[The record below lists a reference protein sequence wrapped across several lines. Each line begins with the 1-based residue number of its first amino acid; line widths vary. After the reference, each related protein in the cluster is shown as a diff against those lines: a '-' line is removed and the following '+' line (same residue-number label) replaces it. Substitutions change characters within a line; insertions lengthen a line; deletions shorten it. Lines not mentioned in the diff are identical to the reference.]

1 MAGHPRLGRDARDE
15 TRHVADQGRPGLATK
30 TGSAIPAGPG
40 ACPGRPGSLRVDRDA
55 GPRWRCGAPGEPG
68 PRPGRSRPD
77 PAQIPGTGT
86 QTGTLTGTGNHTVG
100 PSVDRKDGPMTLDLD
115 LPARRAPMRPF
126 GTLDADWAALCR
138 RHGRS
143 GVIAHWAQQESVLA
157 GCRRLSDVIPPP
169 GVDRTPYCRA
179 LARLSVAGDE
189 LASRALLQLL
199 VPALLGL
206 PARWRTLGSL
216 ADPDGEVIRRAPVYL
231 SRLNEADIACNPA
244 GWLLWS
250 VLRGRGGDRARRRPS
265 QLNQP
270 TEADVVVVV
279 TPPGDSARSRRH
291 TKDGETRRRR
301 PPQ

>member
-1 MAGHPRLGRDARDE
+1 MTSPGTFRPAVRPAPVRHGGRRLGGA
-15 TRHVADQGRPGLATK
+15 V
-30 TGSAIPAGPG
+30 PAPP
-40 ACPGRPGSLRVDRDA
+40 APGRHRTLGTARV
-55 GPRWRCGAPGEPG
+55 G
-68 PRPGRSRPD
+68 
-77 PAQIPGTGT
+77 
-86 QTGTLTGTGNHTVG
+86 
-100 PSVDRKDGPMTLDLD
+100 
-115 LPARRAPMRPF
+115 ARR
-126 GTLDADWAALCR
+126 L
-138 RHGRS
+138 
-143 GVIAHWAQQESVLA
+143 
-157 GCRRLSDVIPPP
+157 PPP
-169 GVDRTPYCRA
+169 QRCHPTARVDRTPYCRA